1 MILASFLQPIENV
14 LTEVLKW
21 LHDSVGLPWA
31 WSIVALTLIVRVLIV
46 PLTVRQIH
54 SMQNMQRFTPQMQE
68 IKKKYKNDRQ
78 KQNEELMKLF
88 RENQIN
94 PASSCLPI
102 LFQIPIFIA
111 LFFVLRGFE
120 DEVFPEYEEKGEDV
134 DDLGWLDIV
143 PNITD
148 AASSHWSGFLL
159 IAIYVVSQLAS
170 TYFMSATLQ
179 GAQRVML
186 FALPIVFVPFIVN
199 FPAGLVIYWMTTN
212 LWTVG
217 QGLITRRLAPKPT
230 PPPKRSSRTPSKEEA
245 AAAEETDGAK
255 QASREERAAQPAPPP
270 RRVRKKKKARR

>member
-1 MILASFLQPIENV
+1 MILASFLEPIENV

-94 PASSCLPI
+94 PAASCLPI
-102 LFQIPIFIA
+102 LLQIPVFFA
-111 LFFVLRGFE
+111 LYYVLRGFE
-120 DEVFPEYEEKGEDV
+120 TEVFPAYRKEGETV
-134 DDLGWLDIV
+134 EDLHWLNLV

-148 AASSHWSGFLL
+148 PASSHWSGIVLL
-159 IAIYVVSQLAS
+159 VVYLASQTLS
-170 TYFMSATLQ
+170 TYFMSTAMQ
-179 GAQRVML
+179 KSQRIIML
-186 FALPIVFVPFIVN
+186 ALPIVFVFVVVN
-199 FPAGLVIYWMTTN
+199 FPSGLVLYWMTTN

-217 QGLITRRLAPKPT
+217 QGIVTRTLTPKAPPL
-230 PPPKRSSRTPSKEEA
+230 PPKRSSRTPKVDEGDGDGAKKTETVEQPA
-245 AAAEETDGAK
+245 AAA
-255 QASREERAAQPAPPP
+255 QLPP
-270 RRVRKKKKARR
+270 RRVKRKKKARR